1 MTNYS
6 STSGKKPG
14 VLAYEIGDDYI
25 IVQFPEGQYKYSCS
39 SCGET
44 ATENLKKLALSS
56 CGLSA
61 YIARNQP
68 DFEWKH

>member
-25 IVQFPEGQYKYSCS
+25 IVQFPEGQYKYSYS
-39 SCGET
+39 S
-44 ATENLKKLALSS
+44 
-56 CGLSA
+56 
-61 YIARNQP
+61 
-68 DFEWKH
+68 